1 MNNTTEK
8 IGNVWAE
15 KIVLQWVM
23 ENWGRKLEY
32 DIVEEDFTD
41 DLYRNIFKLL
51 VKNKWN
57 VNIVEW

>member
-1 MNNTTEK
+1 
-8 IGNVWAE
+8 
-15 KIVLQWVM
+15 M

-51 VKNKWN
+51 VKNKGN
-57 VNIVEW
+57 VNIVE